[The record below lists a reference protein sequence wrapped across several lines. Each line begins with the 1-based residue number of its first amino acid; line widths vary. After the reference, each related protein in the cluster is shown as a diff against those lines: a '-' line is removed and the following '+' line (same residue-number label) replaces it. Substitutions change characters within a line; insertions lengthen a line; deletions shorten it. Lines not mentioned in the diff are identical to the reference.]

1 MDNRCEMKTKF
12 PGRQKGAGSVGV
24 PAGHRLI
31 RVLLKVSKIDQQE
44 RSLPG
49 MNLRIA
55 CNLRL
60 ILLRGER
67 MNGVPL
73 PREMRLLWTWV

>member
-1 MDNRCEMKTKF
+1 
-12 PGRQKGAGSVGV
+12 
-24 PAGHRLI
+24 
-31 RVLLKVSKIDQQE
+31 VLLKVSKIDPQE
-44 RSLPG
+44 RSLQV

-60 ILLRGER
+60 ILLIGER

-73 PREMRLLWTWV
+73 PIEMRLFWAWV

>member
-1 MDNRCEMKTKF
+1 MDNRCAMKTKF

-24 PAGHRLI
+24 PAGHQLR
-31 RVLLKVSKIDQQE
+31 RVLLKVSKIYQRE
-44 RSLPG
+44 RCLPA

-60 ILLRGER
+60 ILLIGE
-67 MNGVPL
+67 
-73 PREMRLLWTWV
+73 RLLWAWV